1 MMEHPETESAVPG
14 EVRADL
20 VSVENVVEVPAA
32 EPSLGPSPIR
42 YGPSGRRLYTWDEL
56 PPEARLRVEYE
67 GKWVAWSADRTS
79 ILASAESLADLDR
92 EVQQASV
99 SGAIYD
105 WVDPP
110 VLQVTR
116 L

>member
-1 MMEHPETESAVPG
+1 MEALDREPAVEPARTESA
-14 EVRADL
+14 ATATSAA
-20 VSVENVVEVPAA
+20 VSPAESA
-32 EPSLGPSPIR
+32 SDPATVQ

-56 PPEARLRVEYE
+56 PPEARLRAEYE

-92 EVQQASV
+92 AVQQAGI

-105 WVDPP
+105 WIDPP
-110 VLQVTR
+110 VLLVTR